1 MAQKL
6 ERRFDPERRERIID
20 AAIELAR
27 EAGIASLTMRKVA
40 ERADVPLGSVS
51 YHFTDKDELVAAAI
65 HKARE
70 QNTEITRSAI
80 QEGMAEGDLAS
91 ALAQLIERLTV
102 HEHERLV
109 LDHDLYLA
117 SIHHPALQVESRA
130 WSQDFLDTMSSYT
143 DAQTAQL
150 LTFMFDGICLQA
162 ALFGYE
168 YPRERV
174 LPLVKQVLQTQ

>member
-1 MAQKL
+1 MKV
-6 ERRFDPERRERIID
+6 ERRFDPERKERIID
-20 AAIELAR
+20 SAIDLAR
-27 EAGIASLTMRKVA
+27 EGGIASLTMRRVA

-70 QNTEITRSAI
+70 ENTALTREAI
-80 QEGMAEGDLAS
+80 KSGMVGGDLS
-91 ALAQLIERLTV
+91 TALANLIEQLTV
-102 HEHERLV
+102 HDHERLV

-117 SIHHPALQVESRA
+117 SIHHPALQAESRA

-143 DAQTAQL
+143 DGQTAQL
-150 LTFMFDGICLQA
+150 LTFMFDGICLQS

-168 YPRERV
+168 YPREKV
-174 LPLVKQVLQTQ
+174 LPLVKQVLQAG